1 MSVKE
6 EFRSGHRALS
16 GAFLGIAIG
25 ISSLYFYSLGIF
37 IKPLAAE
44 FGWSRGD
51 ASLGAMVGTLAT
63 AFACLLLG
71 RMVDRYGS
79 VRIGL
84 VSLLLQAAGFAAMGL
99 LIGGFWSYI
108 LLSGLLSVIAAGSSP
123 LPFTRIV
130 VAKFRQ
136 GRGIALGLA
145 LSGTG
150 LGAML
155 IPALLE
161 PFVAEHGW
169 RSGYLALACV
179 IVVMLPLLAVLLRG
193 AEESKPAPA
202 TAAVGVER
210 FRPDR
215 VFWVMGAMFFAISI
229 AVLGTVVHFVP
240 MLTDAGFSP
249 VRAGRT
255 AAIIGLSAI
264 AGRILV
270 GLLLDRMAASLVA
283 AGLFLLTAIGLAL
296 LAFLGVAAAV
306 VGAAIIGLAIGA
318 EVHLMAFLVA
328 RHFHASLYGRV
339 YGALYT
345 LFLIGGAIGPALTG
359 YLFDLSGTYRLP
371 LNVAAALMLTA
382 ALLVTRIPK
391 HQSEEE
397 FAHS

>member
-1 MSVKE
+1 MSVAQ
-6 EFRSGHRALS
+6 EFRTGHRALA

-44 FGWSRGD
+44 FGWSRGE

-63 AFACLLLG
+63 AFACLVLG
-71 RMVDRYGS
+71 RLVDHYGS
-79 VRIGL
+79 VRVGL
-84 VSLLLQAAGFAAMGL
+84 ISLLLQAAGFAAMGL

-130 VAKFRQ
+130 VAKFSQ

-150 LGAML
+150 LGAMM

-169 RSGYLALACV
+169 RNGYLALAGV
-179 IVVMLPLLAVLLRG
+179 IVVMLPLLALLLRG
-193 AEESKPAPA
+193 AEEMKPAP
-202 TAAVGVER
+202 TAAGAAVEP

-215 VFWVMGAMFFAISI
+215 IFWLMGAVFFAISI

-270 GLLLDRMAASLVA
+270 GLLLDRLSASLVA
-283 AGLFLLTAIGLAL
+283 AGLFLLTAVGLAL
-296 LAFLGVAAAV
+296 LAFLGVAAAL

-328 RHFHASLYGRV
+328 RHFPATLYGRV

-345 LFLIGGAIGPALTG
+345 LFLIGGAIGPALLG
-359 YLFDLSGTYRLP
+359 YLFDLSGTYQMP
-371 LNVAAALMLTA
+371 LSVAAGLMLTA
-382 ALLVTRIPK
+382 ALLVTRLPDHRNEAK
-391 HQSEEE
+391 P
-397 FAHS
+397 AHA

>member
-1 MSVKE
+1 MSVAE
-6 EFRSGHRALS
+6 EFRTGHRALA
-16 GAFLGIAIG
+16 GAFLGIALG

-44 FGWSRGD
+44 FGWSRGA

-63 AFACLLLG
+63 AFACLPLG
-71 RMVDRYGS
+71 RLVDRYGS

-84 VSLLLQAAGFAAMGL
+84 ISLLFQAAGFAAMGL

-108 LLSGLLSVIAAGSSP
+108 LFSGLLSVIAAGSSP

-136 GRGIALGLA
+136 GRGLALGLA

-169 RSGYLALACV
+169 RSGYLMLAGV
-179 IVVMLPLLAVLLRG
+179 IVILLPLLALLLRG
-193 AEESKPAPA
+193 AEARPAAPPPDA
-202 TAAVGVER
+202 GAER
-210 FRPDR
+210 FKPNRI
-215 VFWVMGAMFFAISI
+215 FWVLGAVFFAISI

-249 VRAGRT
+249 TSAGRT

-270 GLLLDRMAASLVA
+270 GLLLDRLAASLVA
-283 AGLFLLTAIGLAL
+283 AGLFLLTATGLAV
-296 LAFLGVAAAV
+296 LAVFGVAAAV
-306 VGAAIIGLAIGA
+306 IGAAIIGLAIGA

-328 RHFHASLYGRV
+328 RHFHGSLYGRV

-345 LFLIGGAIGPALTG
+345 LFLIGGAIGPALMG
-359 YLFDLSGTYRLP
+359 YLFDLSGTYRMP
-371 LNVAAALMLTA
+371 LFVAAALMATA
-382 ALLVTRIPK
+382 ALLVSCLRD
-391 HQSEEE
+391 HHSEATP
-397 FAHS
+397 AHA

>member
-1 MSVKE
+1 MSVAQ
-6 EFRSGHRALS
+6 EFRAGHRALA

-44 FGWSRGD
+44 FGWSRGE

-63 AFACLLLG
+63 AFACLVLG
-71 RMVDRYGS
+71 RLVDHYGS
-79 VRIGL
+79 VRVGL
-84 VSLLLQAAGFAAMGL
+84 ISLLLQAAGFAAMGL

-123 LPFTRIV
+123 LPFTRII
-130 VAKFRQ
+130 VAKFSQ

-150 LGAML
+150 LGATM

-169 RSGYLALACV
+169 RNGYLALAGV
-179 IVVMLPLLAVLLRG
+179 IVVVLPLLALLLRG
-193 AEESKPAPA
+193 AEEMKPAS
-202 TAAVGVER
+202 AAAGP

-215 VFWVMGAMFFAISI
+215 VFWLMGAVFFAISI

-270 GLLLDRMAASLVA
+270 GLLLDRLSASLVA
-283 AGLFLLTAIGLAL
+283 AGLFLLTAVGLAL
-296 LAFLGVAAAV
+296 LAFLGVAAAL

-318 EVHLMAFLVA
+318 EVHLMAFLIA
-328 RHFHASLYGRV
+328 RHFHGSLYGRV

-345 LFLIGGAIGPALTG
+345 LFLIGGAIGPALMG
-359 YLFDLSGTYRLP
+359 YLFDLSGTYRMP
-371 LNVAAALMLTA
+371 LFVAAALMAAA
-382 ALLVTRIPK
+382 ALLVTRLRDHHGEARP
-391 HQSEEE
+391 
-397 FAHS
+397 AHA